1 VRPLLDND
9 LSPRLSAYLRDA
21 GHDVEHFR
29 DHGLQAAPDEEV
41 LHFAGVHDRILVSA
55 DTDFGTLLARTGA
68 DQPALILIR
77 RRSARRADEV
87 AAMLLANLDQ
97 VAEDLHSGA
106 IVVVTDTDLR
116 IRLLPIP
123 PGP

>member
-1 VRPLLDND
+1 
-9 LSPRLSAYLRDA
+9 A
-21 GHDVEHFR
+21 GHNVEHVR
-29 DHGLQAAPDEEV
+29 DHGLQEAPDEAV
-41 LHFAGVHDRILVSA
+41 LHFAGVHDRVLVSA

-68 DQPALILIR
+68 DQPSLILIR
-77 RRSARRADEV
+77 RSSARRADEV

-97 VAEDLHSGA
+97 VAEDLRSGA
-106 IVVVTDTDLR
+106 VVVVTDADLR